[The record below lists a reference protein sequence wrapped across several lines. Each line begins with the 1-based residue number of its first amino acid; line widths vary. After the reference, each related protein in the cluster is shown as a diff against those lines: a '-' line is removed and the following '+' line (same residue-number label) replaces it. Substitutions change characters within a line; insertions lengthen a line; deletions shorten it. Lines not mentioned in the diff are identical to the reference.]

1 MLLVELGLRAPPL
14 LEKAAGIGRAAG
26 FCVVAP
32 FSQINGNC
40 AHVVLDAGL
49 EREVDEA
56 RG

>member
-14 LEKAAGIGRAAG
+14 LEKAAGIGRAADL
-26 FCVVAP
+26 CVVAP

-49 EREVDEA
+49 EREVD
-56 RG
+56 